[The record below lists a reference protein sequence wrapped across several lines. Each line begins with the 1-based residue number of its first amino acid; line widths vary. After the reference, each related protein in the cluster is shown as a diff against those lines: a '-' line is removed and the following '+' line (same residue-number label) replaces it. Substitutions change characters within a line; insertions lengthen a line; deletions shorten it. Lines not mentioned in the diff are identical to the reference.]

1 MLHMLVEKVQSPA
14 GSLLAQGTQLSP
26 GAELHSQFAPMLLWT
41 PVPSCPA
48 ISSCCS
54 QHKALEPAHSSD
66 HLHPSWETQLPRE
79 AVLCW
84 LIKHD
89 DFSSKGMSVLAVY

>member
-1 MLHMLVEKVQSPA
+1 MELFQVERVHSPA
-14 GSLLAQGTQLSP
+14 GIVFALGL
-26 GAELHSQFAPMLLWT
+26 GAELCSQLVPVLPWT
-41 PVPSCPA
+41 LGPSFPA

-89 DFSSKGMSVLAVY
+89 DFSSKGMRVFAVY